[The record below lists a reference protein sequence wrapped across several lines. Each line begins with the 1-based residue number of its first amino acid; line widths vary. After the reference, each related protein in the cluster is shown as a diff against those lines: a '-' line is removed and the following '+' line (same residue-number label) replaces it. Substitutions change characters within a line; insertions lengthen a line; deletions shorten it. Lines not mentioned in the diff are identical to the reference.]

1 MRRNIAGVIL
11 LVLAAVA
18 AVGSVTFLGPCVHED
33 GSAGPCAKA
42 GTAVLIAGCVLAV
55 LAVLILAFRGRGIR
69 TVLFIAAAAVSVIGI
84 LLPGTLY
91 PLCKMDTMHC
101 RAVMQPA
108 MTVLFAAALAVS
120 AAGLPAGKKRSG
132 SVRG

>member
-69 TVLFIAAAAVSVIGI
+69 TV
-84 LLPGTLY
+84 
-91 PLCKMDTMHC
+91 HC
-101 RAVMQPA
+101 GSSRFRDRDP
-108 MTVLFAAALAVS
+108 
-120 AAGLPAGKKRSG
+120 AAGNPVSPVQNGYDALPRCDAAGDDRP
-132 SVRG
+132 VRGGAGRIRGGTSGREKAEREC